1 MEDKFRGLLARYHD
15 DELSEEAAR
24 EVELHLAGCAGCRAE
39 LAGLRALSAALDLG
53 AEPVS
58 AADAEAFWQT
68 VQPRLGPQR
77 VEAPWRSWL
86 PGLLLLAL
94 QALLGFAGLLLAVAS
109 AVTALTGY
117 SFLPGISLP
126 FVPLPGLPL
135 PVVPLPGAAVD
146 GLLSTALFASAG
158 VLYLVWLAAWWSRS
172 HSAARSSEA

>member
-1 MEDKFRGLLARYHD
+1 MEDKYRGLLARYHD
-15 DELSEEAAR
+15 HELSAEAAR
-24 EVELHLAGCAGCRAE
+24 DVELHLAGCAGCRAE
-39 LAGLRALSAALDLG
+39 LAELRALSAVLNLG

-58 AADAEAFWQT
+58 SSSAEAFWQT

-77 VEAPWRSWL
+77 TEAPWRSWL

-94 QALLGFAGLLLAVAS
+94 QAVLGVVGLLLALAS

-126 FVPLPGLPL
+126 FVPLPGLAL
-135 PVVPLPGAAVD
+135 PVVPLPGAAVN
-146 GLLSTALFASAG
+146 GLLSTAVFASAG

-172 HSAARSSEA
+172 HSAARSSKA